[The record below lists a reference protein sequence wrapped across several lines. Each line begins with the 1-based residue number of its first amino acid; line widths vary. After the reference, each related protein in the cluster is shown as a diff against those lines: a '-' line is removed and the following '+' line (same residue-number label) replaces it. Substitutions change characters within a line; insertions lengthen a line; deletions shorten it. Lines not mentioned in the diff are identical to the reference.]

1 MNEWVAVAYEQDFYV
16 GQVEKL
22 LSSKARVN
30 FLAEDKG
37 SFSWPHPKDKDDI
50 NAKFIFCRNVEVTK
64 AGQDGTKFYVK
75 NLQSIKDKFNTFC
88 CEYF

>member
-1 MNEWVAVAYEQDFYV
+1 MNEWVAVAYEQDFYL

-37 SFSWPHPKDKDDI
+37 SFSWPHPRDKDDI
-50 NAKFIFCRNVEVTK
+50 NAKFYFVTT
-64 AGQDGTKFYVK
+64 ATG
-75 NLQSIKDKFNTFC
+75 IP
-88 CEYF
+88 